1 MKTAIDIERHLIW
14 TYQDQAADRV
24 TARFIAR
31 TAPSGF
37 GSNLAVVQRHGLL
50 GARIDGGAVMAA
62 AGDLHPDA
70 EATHDAVCALGS
82 EVAGQIIL
90 HARAGSRSEWIAEA
104 PRLVA
109 RRRNGKVAM
118 DYWDRERRKPAYCPL
133 ELQPDPALVAMRH
146 AAYLLWWDGLAAL
159 AAALAERLSRYRV
172 TGPATPRMPWAP
184 TLTSPVVTGPS
195 CAASPCGEDGRATSP
210 VARFSNEVD
219 RG

>member
-1 MKTAIDIERHLIW
+1 MTTQPTGGADGIRRAL
-14 TYQDQAADRV
+14 AAAPV

-70 EATHDAVCALGS
+70 EATHDAVCMLGN
-82 EVAGQIIL
+82 EVVGQIIL
-90 HARAGSRSEWIAEA
+90 HARAGSRPEWIAEL

-118 DYWDRERRKPAYCPL
+118 DYWDRERRKPAYCLL
-133 ELQPDPALVAMRH
+133 EMQPDPALVAMRQ

-159 AAALAERLSRYRV
+159 AAALVERLSRYQV
-172 TGPATPRMPWAP
+172 TGPAALRMPWAP
-184 TLTSPVVTGPS
+184 TIGPVVTGPS
-195 CAASPCGEDGRATSP
+195 CAASLCGEDGRASSP
-210 VARFSNEVD
+210 VAQFSNEVD